1 VRAVSDEVFRALAD
15 PSRRQLLDRLN
26 ERNGQSLRELCAG
39 LSMSRQA
46 VSKHLGVLESAGLI
60 LVARQGREKLHYLD
74 SGPIAAIG
82 DRWINR
88 YHRHRTRLLA
98 NLKFAL
104 EDSVTDTEF
113 VYTTYIRTTVEQ
125 LWRALQDPE
134 FTSAYWGVTF
144 TSDWTVDAPMTW
156 EEKGAAVADPEQR
169 VLVFEPCRR
178 LSYTWH
184 TFTPQWAAANGIDE
198 NTLARLA
205 AEPRSAVTFDLQ
217 PVEDGVVRL
226 TVIHGR
232 LDPDGILRD
241 MISVGWPRLLCD
253 LKTLLETGRTLT
265 TTSCRK
271 EAP

>member
-1 VRAVSDEVFRALAD
+1 
-15 PSRRQLLDRLN
+15 
-26 ERNGQSLRELCAG
+26 
-39 LSMSRQA
+39 
-46 VSKHLGVLESAGLI
+46 
-60 LVARQGREKLHYLD
+60 
-74 SGPIAAIG
+74 
-82 DRWINR
+82 
-88 YHRHRTRLLA
+88 
-98 NLKFAL
+98 
-104 EDSVTDTEF
+104 
-113 VYTTYIRTTVEQ
+113 
-125 LWRALQDPE
+125 
-134 FTSAYWGVTF
+134 VTF